1 MNSKRTGC
9 SVEMSSERII
19 KPVSLPTV
27 EVSIERPAVYV
38 VATPIG
44 NLGDLSARGAATLA
58 AVDLIL
64 CEDTRHSRRLLDHFG
79 ITTPVAPLHD
89 HNEAQISGEL
99 LARLRSAGQAC
110 AVISDA
116 GTPLISDPGYVLV
129 CAANQAG
136 LPVHVVPGAC
146 AVTAA
151 LSIAGLPTT
160 RFAFE
165 GFLPNQAGA
174 RAARL
179 AALAGDPRTLV
190 FYEAPHRI
198 VACLEAMQAGFGPH
212 REAVVAR
219 ELTKRFESIYRGTLA
234 ELCLRVSADPDAAR
248 GEIVVMVAGN
258 TANQGSDDAEL
269 ARLLGIVL
277 AETDRRT
284 AVRIVTALSGRAR
297 NQVYQASLRLTDE
310 PTGEK

>member
-1 MNSKRTGC
+1 
-9 SVEMSSERII
+9 MSADRII
-19 KPVSLPTV
+19 KPVSLPIV

-64 CEDTRHSRRLLDHFG
+64 CEDIRHSRRLLDHFG
-79 ITTPVAPLHD
+79 IGTPVAPLHD
-89 HNEAQISGEL
+89 HNETQVSAEL
-99 LARLRSAGQAC
+99 LARLSAVRQAC

-116 GTPLISDPGYVLV
+116 GTPLISDPGYAFV
-129 CAANQAG
+129 CAAHQAG
-136 LPVHVVPGAC
+136 IPVHVVPGAC
-146 AVTAA
+146 AITAA

-179 AALAGDPRTLV
+179 DALVGDPRTLV

-198 VACLEAMQAGFGPH
+198 AACLEAMQVAFGPR

-219 ELTKRFESIYRGTLA
+219 ELTKRFESIYRGPLA
-234 ELCLRVSADPDAAR
+234 ELCLRVATDPDATR
-248 GEIVVMVAGN
+248 GEFVVLLAGN
-258 TANQGSDDAEL
+258 TAEQGSDDAEL

-297 NQVYQASLRLTDE
+297 NQVYQASLRVTAGTFDD
-310 PTGEK
+310 P

>member
-1 MNSKRTGC
+1 M
-9 SVEMSSERII
+9 
-19 KPVSLPTV
+19 V

-44 NLGDLSARGAATLA
+44 NLGDLSARGVATLA

-79 ITTPVAPLHD
+79 IITPVSPMHA
-89 HNEAQISGEL
+89 HNESQVSVEL
-99 LARLRSAGQAC
+99 LARLRAGSQAC

-116 GTPLISDPGYVLV
+116 GTPLISDPGYVFV

-136 LPVHVVPGAC
+136 IPVHVVPGAC
-146 AVTAA
+146 ALTAA

-165 GFLPNQAGA
+165 GFLPNQTSA

-179 AALAGDPRTLV
+179 DALAGDPRTLV

-198 VACLEAMQAGFGPH
+198 VACLEAMRSAFGPR

-234 ELCLRVSADPDAAR
+234 ELCVGLASDADACR
-248 GEIVVMVAGN
+248 GEIVIVVAGN
-258 TANQGSDDAEL
+258 AAEQGSDDAEL
-269 ARLLGIVL
+269 ERLLSIVL

-297 NQVYQASLRLTDE
+297 NQVYQASLRVTAAAAE
-310 PTGEK
+310 ES

>member
-1 MNSKRTGC
+1 
-9 SVEMSSERII
+9 MSAERIT
-19 KPVSLPTV
+19 KAVSLPMV
-27 EVSIERPAVYV
+27 DVSIERPGVYV

-44 NLGDLSARGAATLA
+44 NLGDLSARAAATLA
-58 AVDLIL
+58 AVDVIL

-79 ITTPVAPLHD
+79 IVTPLSALHD
-89 HNEAQISGEL
+89 HNETQVCAQL
-99 LARLRSAGQAC
+99 LARLIAAGQAC

-116 GTPLISDPGYVLV
+116 GTPLISDPGYAFV

-136 LPVHVVPGAC
+136 IPVHAVPGAC
-146 AVTAA
+146 AITAA

-160 RFAFE
+160 RFSFE

-174 RAARL
+174 RGARL
-179 AALAGDPRTLV
+179 DALVDDPRTLV

-198 VACLEAMQAGFGPH
+198 VACLGAMQNVFGSD

-234 ELCLRVSADPDAAR
+234 ELCLRVTSDPDATR
-248 GEIVVMVAGN
+248 GEFVVLVAGN
-258 TANQGSDDAEL
+258 AAEQGANDAEL
-269 ARLLGIVL
+269 ERLLHIVL

-297 NQVYQASLRLTDE
+297 NQVYQASLRVSAGPADQ
-310 PTGEK
+310 P

>member
-1 MNSKRTGC
+1 M
-9 SVEMSSERII
+9 
-19 KPVSLPTV
+19 
-27 EVSIERPAVYV
+27 SIERPAVYV

-79 ITTPVAPLHD
+79 IGTPVAPLHD
-89 HNEAQISGEL
+89 HNETQVSAEL
-99 LARLRSAGQAC
+99 LARLSAVRQAC

-116 GTPLISDPGYVLV
+116 GTPLISDPGYAFV
-129 CAANQAG
+129 CAAHQAG
-136 LPVHVVPGAC
+136 IPVHVVPGAC
-146 AVTAA
+146 AITAA

-174 RAARL
+174 RAVRL
-179 AALAGDPRTLV
+179 DALVGDPRTLV

-198 VACLEAMQAGFGPH
+198 VACLEAMQVAFGPR

-219 ELTKRFESIYRGTLA
+219 ELTKRFESIYRGPLA
-234 ELCLRVSADPDAAR
+234 ELCLRVATDPDATR
-248 GEIVVMVAGN
+248 GEFVVLLAGN
-258 TANQGSDDAEL
+258 TADQGSDDAEL

-297 NQVYQASLRLTDE
+297 NQVYQASLRVTAGTFDD
-310 PTGEK
+310 P

>member
-1 MNSKRTGC
+1 
-9 SVEMSSERII
+9 MSAEGIT
-19 KPVSLPTV
+19 KAVSLPTV
-27 EVSIERPAVYV
+27 DVSIERPGVYI

-44 NLGDLSARGAATLA
+44 NLGDLSARAAATLA

-79 ITTPVAPLHD
+79 IVTPVAALHD
-89 HNEAQISGEL
+89 HNESHISTQL
-99 LARLRSAGQAC
+99 LARLRAAGQAC

-116 GTPLISDPGYVLV
+116 GTPLISDPGYAFV
-129 CAANQAG
+129 CAANHAG
-136 LPVHVVPGAC
+136 IPVHAVPGAC
-146 AVTAA
+146 AITAA

-174 RAARL
+174 RGARL
-179 AALAGDPRTLV
+179 DTLASDPRTLV

-198 VACLEAMQAGFGPH
+198 VACLGAMQIAFGPQ

-234 ELCLRVSADPDAAR
+234 ELCLSIASDADASR
-248 GEIVVMVAGN
+248 GEFVVLVAGRAVA
-258 TANQGSDDAEL
+258 TGADDSEVE
-269 ARLLGIVL
+269 RLLRIVL

-284 AVRIVTALSGRAR
+284 AVRIVTALSGRPR
-297 NQVYQASLRLTDE
+297 NQVYQVSLRLNSEPADE
-310 PTGEK
+310 P

>member
-1 MNSKRTGC
+1 M
-9 SVEMSSERII
+9 

-27 EVSIERPAVYV
+27 DVSIERPAIYV

-44 NLGDLSARGAATLA
+44 NLGDLSARAAATLA

-79 ITTPVAPLHD
+79 ITTPVSAMHD
-89 HNEAQISGEL
+89 HNETQVSTEL
-99 LARLRSAGQAC
+99 LIRLRVAGQAC

-116 GTPLISDPGYVLV
+116 GTPLISDPGYVFV
-129 CAANQAG
+129 RAANQAG
-136 LPVHVVPGAC
+136 IPVHVVPGTC
-146 AVTAA
+146 AITAA

-174 RAARL
+174 RAVRL
-179 AALAGDPRTLV
+179 DTLAGDPRTLV

-198 VACLEAMQAGFGPH
+198 VACLKAMQTAFGPC

-234 ELCLRVSADPDAAR
+234 ELCLRVVTDPDASR
-248 GEIVVMVAGN
+248 GEIVVVVAGN
-258 TANQGSDDAEL
+258 TAQQGSDDAEL
-269 ARLLGIVL
+269 ERLLGIVL

-297 NQVYQASLRLTDE
+297 NQVYQASLRVTVERADDL
-310 PTGEK
+310 